1 MKTQPSY
8 TFTETTGRPEF
19 SLLSGRAGGGAARSA
34 RASRSGRPGSPCSR
48 RASSALLA
56 NYQAICLP
64 YDGTKSLP
72 ARRVYLKPHYLPRER
87 GYWRLREEG
96 RL

>member
-1 MKTQPSY
+1 MGRGTIGASKSFRQQREPV
-8 TFTETTGRPEF
+8 FTPREF
-19 SLLSGRAGGGAARSA
+19 
-34 RASRSGRPGSPCSR
+34 
-48 RASSALLA
+48 ALLA

-72 ARRVYLKPHYLPRER
+72 ARRVYLKPHYLPRDV

-96 RL
+96 RI